1 MNSEELRKVLLEFS
15 ASDKNIIVQVLR
27 EQGYLDSE
35 RKLLTKYH
43 NELKEDLQKISENY
57 KDVKQLNHNV
67 SLLGSKMNNLDIKN
81 SPNQNIGNN
90 RTIQAKHLILFM
102 KIFTILCILFFVAG
116 GTLGWFVNSIV
127 VYKFFTYFSIT
138 SFMFFII
145 GMLFG
150 STIDY
155 LFTKNALNK
164 DKV

>member
-1 MNSEELRKVLLEFS
+1 MKAEELRKVLLEFS

-57 KDVKQLNHNV
+57 RDVQKLNHYV
-67 SLLGSKMNNLDIKN
+67 SLLGTKIDTLDIKET
-81 SPNQNIGNN
+81 QNIGDNK
-90 RTIQAKHLILFM
+90 TIQAKHLILFI

>member
-1 MNSEELRKVLLEFS
+1 MKSEELGRVLLEFS
-15 ASDKNIIVQVLR
+15 TEDKNKIVQVLR
-27 EQGYLDSE
+27 DQGYLDSE

-43 NELKEDLQKISENY
+43 NELKENLQKISENY
-57 KDVKQLNHNV
+57 GDVKQLNHYV
-67 SLLGSKMNNLDIKN
+67 SLLGTKIDTLDIKET
-81 SPNQNIGNN
+81 QNIGDNK
-90 RTIQAKHLILFM
+90 TIQAKHLILFI